1 MVLFLKYGLNDNII
15 FKLYSFINE
24 FLDKKFNIIS
34 DNAEI
39 IKIMIINIITFI
51 YVNDKKLNFNVLSFI
66 IFIFIFI
73 FKK

>member
-1 MVLFLKYGLNDNII
+1 MDLFLKYGLNDNII

-39 IKIMIINIITFI
+39 IKIIIINIITFI
-51 YVNDKKLNFNVLSFI
+51 YVNDKKLNFYILSFI
-66 IFIFIFI
+66 IFIKNLIF
-73 FKK
+73 